1 MRIYKRYGNG
11 LRIIINKIEGLL
23 SVTAGVLVKT
33 GSGNESES
41 ENGISHFIEH
51 TVFKGT
57 KKRSSFEISDYIDRI
72 GAQIN
77 AFTSKELTCYYTK
90 STAEHLEDS
99 LDVLSDLFFDA
110 TFEKSELDKERG
122 VIIEEINMSE
132 DTPEDICL
140 DLLAKSYYGTEGLG
154 KTILGSSKNVKRFGK
169 EDVIS
174 YMDKYYCAD
183 NVVISIAGNVDPA
196 HAESLCE
203 KYFAE
208 KFTRFKSAR
217 QAKTSVIKRDN
228 LFKTKKIEQAHL
240 ALALPAYRAADERSD
255 AFNIANTVFGGGM
268 SSRLFQKVREE
279 LGLAY
284 SVYSY
289 PSQYEDNGVLEIY
302 AGVNTL
308 SRDLAANAIMDE
320 IRNFKKN
327 KIDDAEFSRGK
338 EQLKSSF
345 VYGRESTATQMLL
358 YGKYLIFLDK
368 EFDFNERIKK
378 LDSITKDQ
386 VNEVIEDVFSVG
398 KIAAATVG
406 PARKP
411 LDI

>member
-1 MRIYKRYGNG
+1 MRIYKRYDNG
-11 LRIIINKIEGLL
+11 LRIIVNKIEGLL
-23 SVTAGVLVKT
+23 SVTAGILVKT
-33 GSGNESES
+33 GSGNENES

-99 LDVLSDLFFDA
+99 LEVLSDLFFDA

-140 DLLAKSYYGTEGLG
+140 DLLAKSYYGSEGLG
-154 KTILGSSKNVKRFGK
+154 KTILGSAKNIKKFDK
-169 EDVIS
+169 EDVIA

-183 NVVISIAGNVDPA
+183 NVVISIAGNVNLKQ
-196 HAESLCE
+196 AENLCE

-208 KFTRFKSAR
+208 KFKRLKSAP
-217 QAKTSVIKRDN
+217 QAKTSVIKHDS

-268 SSRLFQKVREE
+268 SSRLFQKVREQ

-308 SRDLAANAIMDE
+308 SRDLAVEAIIDE
-320 IRNFKKN
+320 IKNIRNN
-327 KIDDAEFSRGK
+327 KIDDAEFFRGK

-368 EFDFNERIKK
+368 EFDFNERIRK
-378 LDSITKDQ
+378 LDSITKAQ
-386 VNEVIEDVFSVG
+386 VYDVIDEVFSVD

-411 LDI
+411 LKI

>member
-169 EDVIS
+169 EDVLS

-183 NVVISIAGNVDPA
+183 NVVISIAGNVDLE

-208 KFTRFKSAR
+208 RFTRFKSAR

>member
-1 MRIYKRYGNG
+1 M
-11 LRIIINKIEGLL
+11 
-23 SVTAGVLVKT
+23 
-33 GSGNESES
+33 
-41 ENGISHFIEH
+41 
-51 TVFKGT
+51 
-57 KKRSSFEISDYIDRI
+57 
-72 GAQIN
+72 
-77 AFTSKELTCYYTK
+77 
-90 STAEHLEDS
+90 
-99 LDVLSDLFFDA
+99 
-110 TFEKSELDKERG
+110 
-122 VIIEEINMSE
+122 
-132 DTPEDICL
+132 
-140 DLLAKSYYGTEGLG
+140 
-154 KTILGSSKNVKRFGK
+154 
-169 EDVIS
+169 
-174 YMDKYYCAD
+174 
-183 NVVISIAGNVDPA
+183 
-196 HAESLCE
+196 
-203 KYFAE
+203 
-208 KFTRFKSAR
+208 
-217 QAKTSVIKRDN
+217 
-228 LFKTKKIEQAHL
+228 
-240 ALALPAYRAADERSD
+240 
-255 AFNIANTVFGGGM
+255 
-268 SSRLFQKVREE
+268 
-279 LGLAY
+279 
-284 SVYSY
+284 
-289 PSQYEDNGVLEIY
+289 LEIY